1 MTEAMLYEK
10 NEGGRVKCAL
20 CAHRCTIA
28 PSRKGIC
35 GVRENRDGI
44 LYSLVYGRIIAEN
57 IDPIEKK
64 PLFHVFPG
72 SRSYSI
78 ATMGCN
84 LRCIFCQNHEISQ
97 TPSESGIISGRQTA
111 PSEVVQG
118 AVRSG
123 SKTIAYTYTE
133 PTIYFEYALDVA
145 KLARREGIRNV
156 FVTNGFMT
164 GEALETVAP
173 YLDGANVDLKSFSE
187 EFYRKHCGA
196 HLQPVLDTLR
206 KMKALGIWVEITTLL
221 IPGLNDSDEELRE
234 TAGFIYSIG
243 PETPWHIS
251 RFYPRY
257 KMNTPGPTPLE
268 SINRA
273 MEAGKAGGLKYVYSG
288 NVPGDGGED
297 TSCSKCGEKLIRRY
311 GYMIED
317 IKLRGALCPECGTA
331 LDGIF

>member
-10 NEGGRVKCAL
+10 LEDGRVKCAL

-44 LYSLVYGRIIAEN
+44 LYSLVYGMVIAEN

-72 SRSYSI
+72 SKSYSI

-97 TPSESGIISGRQTA
+97 MPSESGLISGRQID
-111 PSEVVQG
+111 PSEVVKG

-133 PTIYFEYALDVA
+133 PTIYFEFALDVA
-145 KLARREGIRNV
+145 KLASREGIRNV

-206 KMKALGIWVEITTLL
+206 RMKALGIWVEITTLL
-221 IPGLNDSDEELRE
+221 IPGLNDSEEELSKI
-234 TAGFIYSIG
+234 AGFIHSIG

-273 MEAGKAGGLKYVYSG
+273 IETGKAGGLKYVYSG

-297 TSCSKCGEKLIRRY
+297 TFCSKCGEKLIRRY
-311 GYMIED
+311 GYLIEN
-317 IKLRGALCPECGTA
+317 IRLRGALCPACGTT